1 VRLALSRPGIRATRL
16 FHIAAAFEQRRAVA
30 ALEFALVAPV
40 LAIMLL
46 GVYDGSRALVVWQ
59 QTENAAQA
67 VAQAAEK
74 LSVTAGVTTTSLTF
88 QQMQNA
94 MTTVFAEMPG
104 LSIGN
109 AKGIYPGLF
118 TVTLSEIVYYPQC
131 KYSVFGGNPN
141 AQPPTGCGFSAT
153 NPQIPYTYWS
163 TSLLPAYGGQ
173 QTGNVLRAC
182 GKLAREY
189 PTWDSIPANP
199 PLTRFQQM
207 LDPSNFGNNPI
218 VLSPQVVA
226 DVQYQFTP
234 SFLELLP
241 NHPTITFVASAE
253 LSTPFGDNTQII
265 TYTPG
270 PNDGLINNCQND
282 VPPA

>member
-1 VRLALSRPGIRATRL
+1 MPCTALRAVRRAGL
-16 FHIAAAFEQRRAVA
+16 AAALDGRDGVA

-74 LSVTAGVTTTSLTF
+74 LSVTPGVTTTSLTF

-104 LSIGN
+104 LSKGN
-109 AKGIYPGLF
+109 TKGIYPGLF

-141 AQPPTGCGFSAT
+141 ANPPTGCGFSAA

-163 TSLLPAYGGQ
+163 TSLVPAYGGQ
-173 QTGNVLRAC
+173 QTGNVLRKC
-182 GKLAREY
+182 GALTREY

-199 PLTRFQQM
+199 PPTRLEQM

-218 VLSPQVVA
+218 VLSPQIVA
-226 DVQYQFTP
+226 DVQYQYTP
-234 SFLELLP
+234 SFLVLLP
-241 NHPTITFVASAE
+241 RHPTITFLASAS

-265 TYTPG
+265 TYTASEG
-270 PNDGLINNCQND
+270 DGKINNCQHK
-282 VPPA
+282 VPPS

>member
-1 VRLALSRPGIRATRL
+1 VLTSKLDPRALGLAPAIGARD
-16 FHIAAAFEQRRAVA
+16 AVA

-46 GVYDGSRALVVWQ
+46 GVFDGARALVAWQ

-74 LSVTAGVTTTSLTF
+74 LSVTPGVTTTALTY

-94 MTTVFAEMPG
+94 MTTIFAEMPG
-104 LSIGN
+104 LSMGN
-109 AKGIYPGLF
+109 TKGVFPGLF

-131 KYSVFGGNPN
+131 RYSVFGGNPN
-141 AQPPTGCGFSAT
+141 AKPPTGCGFSAT

-163 TSLLPAYGGQ
+163 TSLQPAYGGQ

-182 GKLAREY
+182 GKLTREY
-189 PTWDSIPANP
+189 PTWDSVPGNP
-199 PLTRFQQM
+199 QPTRFQQM
-207 LDPSNFGNNPI
+207 LDPSDFGNNPI

-234 SFLELLP
+234 SFLVLLP
-241 NHPTITFVASAE
+241 SHPTITFVASAE
-253 LSTPFGDNTQII
+253 LSTPFGDNTQLI

-270 PNDGLINNCQND
+270 AGDGPINNCHND